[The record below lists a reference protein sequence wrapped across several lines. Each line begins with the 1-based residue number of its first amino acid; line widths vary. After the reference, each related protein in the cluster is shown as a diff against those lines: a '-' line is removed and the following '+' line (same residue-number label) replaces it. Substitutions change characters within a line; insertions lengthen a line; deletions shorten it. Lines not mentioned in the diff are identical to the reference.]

1 MIKIYTVASCSSCKK
16 AKEWLEKQNL
26 AYQEINLVTSRIC
39 KEDIL
44 EILALTEEGT
54 GDIISRRSQAYQRL
68 NIDFETIKLNDLIQI
83 IEENPTLLRRPLIV
97 DHKRLQVGYNDDEI
111 RKFLPRKKR
120 EIQIK
125 VATEASYNLD
135 IEEQFQYVK
144 SVIRNKKCYVTLE
157 VLAEVCYVL
166 EGLYQVS
173 REDIVHN
180 FRKLNNDITILNAD
194 VVFRA
199 LEIFDKT
206 PKLDFVD
213 CLLYG
218 YQVGKGLEIITFDKK
233 LQKRL
238 EMNKL

>member
-26 AYQEINLVTSRIC
+26 AYQEINLVMSRIG

-44 EILALTEEGT
+44 EILSLTEEGT
-54 GDIISRRSQAYQRL
+54 GDIISKRSQAYQRL

-125 VATEASYNLD
+125 VATEASYNFD
-135 IEEQFQYVK
+135 IEEQFH
-144 SVIRNKKCYVTLE
+144 
-157 VLAEVCYVL
+157 
-166 EGLYQVS
+166 EG
-173 REDIVHN
+173 
-180 FRKLNNDITILNAD
+180 
-194 VVFRA
+194 
-199 LEIFDKT
+199 
-206 PKLDFVD
+206 
-213 CLLYG
+213 
-218 YQVGKGLEIITFDKK
+218 
-233 LQKRL
+233 
-238 EMNKL
+238 

>member
-26 AYQEINLVTSRIC
+26 AYQEINLVTSRIG

-54 GDIISRRSQAYQRL
+54 GDIIYRRSQAYQRL

-120 EIQIK
+120 ELQIK

-135 IEEQFQYVK
+135 IEGRFH
-144 SVIRNKKCYVTLE
+144 
-157 VLAEVCYVL
+157 
-166 EGLYQVS
+166 EG
-173 REDIVHN
+173 
-180 FRKLNNDITILNAD
+180 
-194 VVFRA
+194 
-199 LEIFDKT
+199 
-206 PKLDFVD
+206 
-213 CLLYG
+213 
-218 YQVGKGLEIITFDKK
+218 
-233 LQKRL
+233 
-238 EMNKL
+238 

>member
-111 RKFLPRKKR
+111 RKFLPRKR
-120 EIQIK
+120 ERFK
-125 VATEASYNLD
+125 L
-135 IEEQFQYVK
+135 K
-144 SVIRNKKCYVTLE
+144 SQQKLLIIWILKN
-157 VLAEVCYVL
+157 
-166 EGLYQVS
+166 
-173 REDIVHN
+173 N
-180 FRKLNNDITILNAD
+180 FMKDNSVVRLLNFSI
-194 VVFRA
+194 
-199 LEIFDKT
+199 
-206 PKLDFVD
+206 
-213 CLLYG
+213 
-218 YQVGKGLEIITFDKK
+218 
-233 LQKRL
+233 
-238 EMNKL
+238 

>member
-26 AYQEINLVTSRIC
+26 AYQEINLVTSRIG

-44 EILALTEEGT
+44 EILSLTEEGT
-54 GDIISRRSQAYQRL
+54 GDIFSKRSQAYQRL

-125 VATEASYNLD
+125 VATEASYNFD
-135 IEEQFQYVK
+135 IEEQFH
-144 SVIRNKKCYVTLE
+144 
-157 VLAEVCYVL
+157 
-166 EGLYQVS
+166 EG
-173 REDIVHN
+173 
-180 FRKLNNDITILNAD
+180 
-194 VVFRA
+194 
-199 LEIFDKT
+199 
-206 PKLDFVD
+206 
-213 CLLYG
+213 
-218 YQVGKGLEIITFDKK
+218 
-233 LQKRL
+233 
-238 EMNKL
+238 